1 MVFQSMIA
9 LSSTALR
16 VIAALASNDTI
27 KESIKRLLGGDDS
40 LASKYVYAIFATG
53 LALVVV
59 LSLHSCG

>member
-1 MVFQSMIA
+1 MIA

-16 VIAALASNDTI
+16 FIAALASNDTI
-27 KESIKRLLGGDDS
+27 KESIQRLLGDDS
-40 LASKYVYAIFATG
+40 LASKYVCANFATG